1 MLNYFNMLLR
11 NALRGYLS
19 FNYRFNVM
27 DGTVFL
33 WSHFATLK
41 SHPQFLWSQFVT
53 LKIHHLRS
61 QFATSCFQPMSS
73 IRVQRYYFFFK
84 YASKSLD
91 LYSER

>member
-19 FNYRFNVM
+19 FNYWFNVM

-41 SHPQFLWSQFVT
+41 
-53 LKIHHLRS
+53 IHHLRS
-61 QFATSCFQPMSS
+61 QFAMSSFQPMSS

-84 YASKSLD
+84 YASKLLD